1 MKNRPNRGKFSP
13 GRSGN
18 PAGRPPGLED
28 KRVALRALLEPH
40 APRLVE
46 KAVQKALKGDTTAL
60 RICLDRLIPPVK
72 ARYETVSLPLGGTLA
87 DKGNAVLDA
96 AARGELSPDELS
108 MLMQAISA
116 QAHIVKVDDL
126 ERRVTELEERR
137 SGKS

>member
-1 MKNRPNRGKFSP
+1 VRVLPDRVLGHVP
-13 GRSGN
+13 G
-18 PAGRPPGLED
+18 
-28 KRVALRALLEPH
+28 

-72 ARYETVSLPLGGTLA
+72 ARNETVRLLLSGTLA
-87 DKGNAVLDA
+87 DKGNAVLEA

-116 QAHIVKVDDL
+116 QAQIVKVDDL
-126 ERRVTELEERR
+126 QRRVTELEERKN
-137 SGKS
+137 GKS

>member
-1 MKNRPNRGKFSP
+1 MTKPNKGKFLP

-18 PAGRPPGLED
+18 PRGRPKGIED
-28 KRVALRALLEPH
+28 RRVALRALLEPR
-40 APRLVE
+40 APQLVE
-46 KAVQKALKGDTTAL
+46 KVVQKALKGDVGAL
-60 RICLDRLIPPVK
+60 RLCLDRLIPPVK

-108 MLMQAISA
+108 MLMQAINA

-126 ERRVTELEERR
+126 ERRVKELEERR
-137 SGKS
+137 NGKS